1 MKIGCPKEIK
11 PQEFRVGMTPNA
23 VREAVNK
30 DIETLRTAGQVGASL
45 QAEITLAALAAKGY
59 TDATPIQAQ
68 SIPALLE
75 GLGGLGAPRQ
85 RGQRSGGW
93 SVAGSVATSEPQCLQ
108 LMNMR
113 LLNHAAARLE
123 AAGQAGLRTPSMRTQ
138 SPSRVTASCSN
149 HGR

>member
-1 MKIGCPKEIK
+1 MLPSRTTRCDAGIWDGSAGCPADV
-11 PQEFRVGMTPNA
+11 PVPGVSGAADVDASRLSRHVVATSATGVGGA
-23 VREAVNK
+23 FSSEAT
-30 DIETLRTAGQVGASL
+30 DI
-45 QAEITLAALAAKGY
+45 
-59 TDATPIQAQ
+59 
-68 SIPALLE
+68 
-75 GLGGLGAPRQ
+75 GGEAPRSTPRQ

-113 LLNHAAARLE
+113 LLNHAAALPV
-123 AAGQAGLRTPSMRTQ
+123 AARQACLRTPSIRTQ